1 MKRTYKQNKAK
12 ANRMNK
18 RRFMRHHR
26 ELKTL
31 QPINLFKHYELL
43 KEQAEA
49 RGEWE
54 IAYVFYTQMVECV

>member
-1 MKRTYKQNKAK
+1 MKRTYEQNKAK
-12 ANRMNK
+12 ATKMNN

-26 ELKTL
+26 ELKTT
-31 QPINLFKHYELL
+31 QPIDLFEHYELL

-54 IAYVFYTQMVECV
+54 IAYTFYTQMVECV